1 MTIPVWCTSI
11 RPISGTANKIYET
24 QVPVSCGGVAVDP
37 GDWVFGDA
45 DGIIVGSRAE
55 IEPLL
60 PTAEAIVRNE
70 EAAVAAMHRCAH
82 QRMLP
87 AFIDCS
93 LSTQHDVRMKPLVF
107 SSGLALCRG
116 VSLLDQLTFREH
128 YTAIAS
134 VRPVTKW
141 FLKANCTVFNAY
153 SARQGNS
160 SQLAFRDDSSRIEAG

>member
-1 MTIPVWCTSI
+1 VLRAAHATACAAVGSWRLTICAIGRQCRDTAQIADMTIPVWCTSI

-70 EAAVAAMHRCAH
+70 DAAVAAMHRCV
-82 QRMLP
+82 QP
-87 AFIDCS
+87 S
-93 LSTQHDVRMKPLVF
+93 
-107 SSGLALCRG
+107 
-116 VSLLDQLTFREH
+116 
-128 YTAIAS
+128 
-134 VRPVTKW
+134 
-141 FLKANCTVFNAY
+141 
-153 SARQGNS
+153 
-160 SQLAFRDDSSRIEAG
+160 